1 MSLINHQEL
10 KRQIASGDLTSLD
23 DITNEF
29 KNILKE
35 VIQTASEEELTS
47 HLGYDK
53 HQESKHS
60 NSRNGYNAKTIKSKY
75 GQFDVSIPRDR
86 DSSFEP
92 QLVKK
97 REILLDGSE
106 DLILSLYTKG
116 MSVRDIQLHLDDLY
130 GYELSTQTISNITEK
145 IMEKAN
151 EWQTRP
157 LDAIYPII
165 FMDATVLKIRVDRVV
180 KNIAAYIM
188 LGVTLEG
195 KKEIIGIWIGE
206 NETSKYWLTVLNDI
220 KKRGVED
227 VLIFA
232 IDGLNGFTEA
242 IKAVYPKAEIQ
253 RCIVHQ
259 IRSSLKFVSWKDRK
273 AVAKDLKSVYSALK
287 EEDAKLALTEFND
300 IWGTKY
306 PNIAVSWTNHWAEL
320 STFFKYPDSV
330 RKLIYTTNPIE
341 SLNATIK
348 RKTKSKGSFPTEE
361 SAFKVMYLATQEQ
374 QNKWNM
380 SSIRNWFVPQGHFL
394 TSFRADLHPQG
405 VPRPQLSIFFS
416 EIMSNYTK

>member
-1 MSLINHQEL
+1 MSLLKTEEL
-10 KRQIASGDLTSLD
+10 KRQIKEGTFTSLD

-29 KNILKE
+29 KAILKE
-35 VIQTASEEELTS
+35 VIQTASEEELSS

-53 HQESKHS
+53 HQTSDNS
-60 NSRNGYNAKTIKSKY
+60 NSRNGFNDKTINSKY

-86 DSSFEP
+86 ESTFEP

-97 REILLDGSE
+97 REVLLDGSE

-116 MSVRDIQLHLDDLY
+116 MSVRDIQHHLDDLY

-145 IMEKAN
+145 VIEKAN
-151 EWQTRP
+151 EWQSRP
-157 LDAIYPII
+157 LEPMYPII

-188 LGVTLEG
+188 LGITIEG

-220 KKRGVED
+220 QKRGIQD

-232 IDGLNGFTEA
+232 IDGLNGFNEA
-242 IKAVYPKAEIQ
+242 IQAVYPKAEIQ

-259 IRSSLKFVSWKDRK
+259 IRSSLRFVSWKDRK
-273 AVAKDLKSVYSALK
+273 AVARDLKSVYSAHN
-287 EEDAKLALTEFND
+287 EEDAQIALTEFND
-300 IWGTKY
+300 IWGKKY
-306 PNIAVSWTNHWAEL
+306 PNITTSWTTHWNEL
-320 STFFKYPDSV
+320 ATFFKYPDSV

-341 SLNATIK
+341 SLNASIK
-348 RKTKSKGSFPTEE
+348 RKTKSKGSFPTIE
-361 SAFKVMYLATQEQ
+361 SAFKMLYIVTQEVQ
-374 QNKWNM
+374 EKWKAN
-380 SSIRNWFVPQGHFL
+380 SLRNWPEIY
-394 TSFRADLHPQG
+394 
-405 VPRPQLSIFFS
+405 PQLSIFFS
-416 EIMSNYTK
+416 EIMSKYTK

>member
-1 MSLINHQEL
+1 MSLLNTEEL
-10 KRQIASGDLTSLD
+10 KRQIKEGTFTSLD

-29 KNILKE
+29 KAILKE
-35 VIQTASEEELTS
+35 VIQTASQEELTS

-53 HQESKHS
+53 HQSSDNS
-60 NSRNGYNAKTIKSKY
+60 NSRNGYNDKTINSKY

-86 DSSFEP
+86 EASFEP

-97 REILLDGSE
+97 REVLLDGSE

-116 MSVRDIQLHLDDLY
+116 MSVRDIQHHLDDLY
-130 GYELSTQTISNITEK
+130 GYELSTETISNITSK
-145 IMEKAN
+145 VIEKAN
-151 EWQTRP
+151 EWQSRP
-157 LDAIYPII
+157 LEPMYPII

-188 LGVTLEG
+188 LGINLEG

-220 KKRGVED
+220 QKRGIQD

-232 IDGLNGFTEA
+232 IDGLNGFNEA
-242 IKAVYPKAEIQ
+242 IQAVYPKAEIQ

-259 IRSSLKFVSWKDRK
+259 IRSSLRFVSWKDRK
-273 AVAKDLKSVYSALK
+273 AVAKDLKSVYAAHN
-287 EEDAKLALTEFND
+287 EEDAQLALTEFND
-300 IWGTKY
+300 IWGKKY
-306 PNIAVSWTNHWAEL
+306 PNITTSWATHWNEL

-341 SLNATIK
+341 SLNANIK
-348 RKTKSKGSFPTEE
+348 RKTKSKGSFPTIE
-361 SAFKVMYLATQEQ
+361 SAFKMLYLATQEVQ
-374 QNKWNM
+374 EKWKAN
-380 SSIRNWFVPQGHFL
+380 SLRNWPEIY
-394 TSFRADLHPQG
+394 
-405 VPRPQLSIFFS
+405 PQLSIFFS
-416 EIMSNYTK
+416 EIMSKYTK

>member
-1 MSLINHQEL
+1 MSLINHEEL
-10 KRQIASGDLTSLD
+10 KKQIKDGTFTSLD

-29 KNILKE
+29 KNILRE
-35 VIQTASEEELTS
+35 VIQTASSEELTS
-47 HLGYDK
+47 HLGYEK
-53 HQESKHS
+53 HQPSDTP
-60 NSRNGYNAKTIKSKY
+60 NYRNGYNDKKINSKY

-86 DSSFEP
+86 ESTFEP

-97 REILLDGSE
+97 REVLLDGSE

-116 MSVRDIQLHLDDLY
+116 MSVRDIQHHLDDLY
-130 GYELSTQTISNITEK
+130 GYELSAQTISNITEK
-145 IMEKAN
+145 VIEKAN
-151 EWQTRP
+151 EWQSRP
-157 LDAIYPII
+157 LEPIYPII

-188 LGVTLEG
+188 LGITLEG

-220 KKRGVED
+220 QKRGIQD

-232 IDGLNGFTEA
+232 IDGLNGFKEA
-242 IKAVYPKAEIQ
+242 IQAVYPKAEIQ

-273 AVAKDLKSVYSALK
+273 AVAKDLKSVYSALN
-287 EEDAKLALTEFND
+287 EEDAQLALTEFND
-300 IWGTKY
+300 IWGKKY
-306 PNIAVSWTNHWAEL
+306 PNITLSWTNNWNEL
-320 STFFKYPDSV
+320 STFFKYPNSV

-348 RKTKSKGSFPTEE
+348 RKTKSKGSFPTIE
-361 SAFKVMYLATQEQ
+361 SAFKMLYLATQEQ
-374 QNKWNM
+374 QEKWKANI
-380 SSIRNWFVPQGHFL
+380 IRNWYEIC
-394 TSFRADLHPQG
+394 
-405 VPRPQLSIFFS
+405 PQLIICFS
-416 EIMSNYTK
+416 EIVYKYTT

>member
-1 MSLINHQEL
+1 MSLLNTEEL
-10 KRQIASGDLTSLD
+10 KKQIVNGTFTGLD
-23 DITNEF
+23 DITSEF

-35 VIQTASEEELTS
+35 VIQTASQEELTA

-53 HQESKHS
+53 HQESDKK
-60 NSRNGYNAKTIKSKY
+60 NYRNGYNDKTIKSKY
-75 GQFDVSIPRDR
+75 GNIDVSIPRDR
-86 DSSFEP
+86 ESSFEP

-97 REILLDGSE
+97 REILLNGSE

-116 MSVRDIQLHLDDLY
+116 MSVRDIQHHLDDLY

-145 IMEKAN
+145 VIEKAN
-151 EWQTRP
+151 EWQIRP
-157 LDAIYPII
+157 LEKIYPII

-188 LGVTLEG
+188 LGITLEG

-232 IDGLNGFTEA
+232 IDGLNGFSEA
-242 IKAVYPKAEIQ
+242 IQAVYPKADIQ

-273 AVAKDLKSVYSALK
+273 AVAKDLKSVYSALT
-287 EEDAKLALTEFND
+287 EEDGQIALSEFND
-300 IWGTKY
+300 IWGKKY
-306 PNIAVSWTNHWAEL
+306 PNITSSWQTNWAEL
-320 STFFKYPDSV
+320 STFYKYPDAV

-374 QNKWNM
+374 QEKWNM
-380 SSIRNWFVPQGHFL
+380 SSIRNWFEIY
-394 TSFRADLHPQG
+394 
-405 VPRPQLSIFFS
+405 PQLSIFFS
-416 EIMSNYTK
+416 EIVSKYTK

>member
-1 MSLINHQEL
+1 MSLINHEEL
-10 KRQIASGDLTSLD
+10 KKQLASGEITSLD
-23 DITNEF
+23 DITTEF

-35 VIQTASEEELTS
+35 VIQTASQEELTS
-47 HLGYDK
+47 HLGYNK
-53 HQESKHS
+53 HQESSSS
-60 NSRNGYNAKTIKSKY
+60 NARNGYNEKTIKSKY
-75 GQFDVSIPRDR
+75 GKFNVSIPRDR
-86 DSSFEP
+86 DASFEP

-97 REILLDGSE
+97 REVLLDGSE

-145 IMEKAN
+145 VIEKAT
-151 EWQTRP
+151 EWQNRP
-157 LDAIYPII
+157 LDKIYPII

-180 KNIAAYIM
+180 KNIACYIM
-188 LGVTLEG
+188 LGINLEG

-232 IDGLNGFTEA
+232 IDGLNGFNEA
-242 IKAVYPKAEIQ
+242 IKAVFPKAEIQ

-273 AVAKDLKSVYSALK
+273 AVAKDLKSVYSALN
-287 EEDAKLALTEFND
+287 EEDAQLALTDFND
-300 IWGTKY
+300 IWGKKY
-306 PNIAVSWTNHWAEL
+306 PNITASWQTHWDEL
-320 STFFKYPDSV
+320 STFFKYPDAV

-348 RKTKSKGSFPTEE
+348 RKTKSKGSFPTEA
-361 SAFKVMYLATQEQ
+361 SAFKVMYLAIQEQ
-374 QNKWNM
+374 QNKWNAN
-380 SSIRNWFVPQGHFL
+380 SIRNWYEIY
-394 TSFRADLHPQG
+394 
-405 VPRPQLSIFFS
+405 PQLCIFFS
-416 EIMSNYTK
+416 EIMSKYTK

>member
-1 MSLINHQEL
+1 MSLINHEEL
-10 KRQIASGDLTSLD
+10 KKQIASGEFTSLD

-35 VIQTASEEELTS
+35 VIQTASQEELTA

-53 HQESKHS
+53 HQESNSS
-60 NSRNGYNAKTIKSKY
+60 NYRNGYNDKTIKSKY
-75 GQFDVSIPRDR
+75 GNIDVAIPRDR

-97 REILLDGSE
+97 REVLLDGSE
-106 DLILSLYTKG
+106 DLIISLYTKG
-116 MSVRDIQLHLDDLY
+116 MSVGDIQHHLDDLY

-145 IMEKAN
+145 VIEKAN
-151 EWQTRP
+151 EWQSRP

-188 LGVTLEG
+188 LGITLEG

-206 NETSKYWLTVLNDI
+206 NESAKYWLTVLNDI
-220 KKRGVED
+220 QKRGIQD

-232 IDGLNGFTEA
+232 IDGLNGFNEA
-242 IKAVYPKAEIQ
+242 IQAVYPKAEIQ

-273 AVAKDLKSVYSALK
+273 AVAKDLKSVYTALN
-287 EEDAKLALTEFND
+287 EEDAQLALTDFND
-300 IWGTKY
+300 IWGEKY
-306 PNIAVSWTNHWAEL
+306 PNITASWQTNWAEL
-320 STFFKYPDSV
+320 STFFKYPDAV

-348 RKTKSKGSFPTEE
+348 RKTKSKGSFPTVQ
-361 SAFKVMYLATQEQ
+361 SAFKVLYLATQEQ
-374 QNKWNM
+374 QEKWNM
-380 SSIRNWFVPQGHFL
+380 SSIRNWFEIY
-394 TSFRADLHPQG
+394 
-405 VPRPQLSIFFS
+405 PQLSIFFS
-416 EIMSNYTK
+416 EIMSKYTK

>member
-1 MSLINHQEL
+1 MSLINYEEL
-10 KRQIASGDLTSLD
+10 KRQIASGELTSLD
-23 DITNEF
+23 DITDEF
-29 KNILKE
+29 KSILKE
-35 VIQTASEEELTS
+35 VIQTASQEELNS

-53 HQESKHS
+53 HKKSE
-60 NSRNGYNAKTIKSKY
+60 NLNYRNGYNDKTIKSKY
-75 GQFDVSIPRDR
+75 GPFDVSIPRDR

-97 REILLDGSE
+97 REVLLDGSE

-151 EWQTRP
+151 DWQNRP
-157 LDAIYPII
+157 LDKIYPII

-180 KNIAAYIM
+180 KNIACYIM

-206 NETSKYWLTVLNDI
+206 NETSKYWLTILNDI

-232 IDGLNGFTEA
+232 IDGLNGFNEA
-242 IKAVYPKAEIQ
+242 IKAVYPHAEIQ

-273 AVAKDLKSVYSALK
+273 AVAKDLKSVYSALD
-287 EEDAKLALTEFND
+287 EADAQLALTDFND
-300 IWGTKY
+300 IWGNKY
-306 PNIAVSWTNHWAEL
+306 PNITASWQNHWAEL

-348 RKTKSKGSFPTEE
+348 RKTKSKGSFPTEMA
-361 SAFKVMYLATQEQ
+361 AFKVMYLATQEQ

-380 SSIRNWFVPQGHFL
+380 STIRNWFEIY
-394 TSFRADLHPQG
+394 
-405 VPRPQLSIFFS
+405 PQLSIFFS
-416 EIMSNYTK
+416 EIMSKYTK